1 MTGLAEVHC
10 GYSSLT
16 EIYVAKQPVIAILLV
31 NAVVF
36 PDAFPYTSA
45 AQKVKYNKCSLDLP
59 FNIPMLN
66 SFDNIYTMKS

>member
-16 EIYVAKQPVIAILLV
+16 EIYVAKHPVIAFLLV

-36 PDAFPYTSA
+36 PDVYQRGSESEI
-45 AQKVKYNKCSLDLP
+45 QQ
-59 FNIPMLN
+59 MLLG
-66 SFDNIYTMKS
+66 FTF

>member
-36 PDAFPYTSA
+36 PDVYQRGSESEI
-45 AQKVKYNKCSLDLP
+45 QQ
-59 FNIPMLN
+59 MLLG
-66 SFDNIYTMKS
+66 FTF